1 MNAET
6 KTVICDMVNVILP
19 VSSEDDPHE
28 FALIGKDGSTLF
40 ESCFDTYEYAVK
52 RAGEEFPNLEFTV
65 RDITQEWLVE
75 KARIYVRRIK
85 KLKPSFRKT
94 NLTLDMSKMYYSR
107 TPNSWETYIPFSY
120 KNRKYAYI
128 ENASKDFIR
137 EVN

>member
-28 FALIGKDGSTLF
+28 FALIGKDGSMLF
-40 ESCFDTYEYAVK
+40 ESWFDTYEYAVK
-52 RAGEEFPNLEFTV
+52 RAREEFPNLEFTV

-85 KLKPSFRKT
+85 KLKPSFRKVSIA
-94 NLTLDMSKMYYSR
+94 LKL
-107 TPNSWETYIPFSY
+107 
-120 KNRKYAYI
+120 
-128 ENASKDFIR
+128 
-137 EVN
+137 